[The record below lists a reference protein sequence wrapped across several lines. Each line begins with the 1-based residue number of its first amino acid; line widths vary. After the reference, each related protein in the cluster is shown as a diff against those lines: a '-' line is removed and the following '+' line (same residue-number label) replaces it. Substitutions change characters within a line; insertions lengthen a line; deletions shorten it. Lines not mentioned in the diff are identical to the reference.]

1 MVAVPVSNPWIF
13 AEGLANAASS
23 VPVHVSGLT
32 WTGALVGLL
41 NVLVGGALVAF
52 IKSLPT
58 LKKIANEREESQ
70 SNRYGQRIAALE
82 QKAEAAMTVA
92 TRAQMQMTYVTAA
105 LGMVSAELERKDPGN
120 PVIKS
125 ARDLVAQATSEEPN
139 FGSMVARM
147 NQMKGPSE

>member
-1 MVAVPVSNPWIF
+1 MSSAV
-13 AEGLANAASS
+13 LAASVAGS

-41 NVLVGGALVAF
+41 NILVGGALVAF

-70 SNRYGQRIAALE
+70 SSRYGQRIAALE
-82 QKAEAAMTVA
+82 EKAERAMAAA

-125 ARDLVAQATSEEPN
+125 ARDLVAQATHEEPV
-139 FGSMVARM
+139 FGGLVAKM
-147 NQMKGPSE
+147 HDMKGNGE

>member
-1 MVAVPVSNPWIF
+1 MATM
-13 AEGLANAASS
+13 AASVANS

-70 SNRYGQRIAALE
+70 SNRYGTRIAALE
-82 QKAEAAMTVA
+82 QKAEAAMAVA

-105 LGMVSAELERKDPGN
+105 LGMVSAELERRDPGN

-125 ARDLVAQATSEEPN
+125 ARDLVAQATHEEPP
-139 FGSMVARM
+139 FGGLVAKM
-147 NQMKGPSE
+147 SQMKESDE